1 MEQYF
6 RVLNKFS
13 VEICSGFGM
22 YKVGLAIDDELIA
35 CQESVNSVGS
45 SAKGQSLTWCE
56 REQP

>member
-1 MEQYF
+1 MEHNF
-6 RVLNKFS
+6 CVLNKFS

-22 YKVGLAIDDELIA
+22 DKVGLAIDDKLIA

-45 SAKGQSLTWCE
+45 STKGQSLTWCE